1 MNNKVNYTAVGLAVL
16 VGIILMLGFIYWML
30 KPSTEDEVKKY
41 IIHFNESVLGLNVD
55 SAVKYRGISVGKV
68 IRLRINPKN
77 IEQVEVLVSILKLT
91 PVKETT
97 VATLTSQGIT
107 GLSYINLSLGN
118 NAAASLEAKKG
129 EEYPVIKTEA
139 SFFERFE
146 ESLGTVSTKLSKT
159 LTGAEELLNDENQ
172 VQISILL
179 NRTAAFMTQMEKLA
193 NDEVIEDIH
202 TSFKNL
208 DRVTKKIDL
217 MMPKVD
223 HFIDKSVAW
232 ENDISK
238 SLASI
243 SSSYKIIQASMDEI
257 KRAVSDGEFNIKEI
271 VGDVIPTIN
280 NTLIETQHLM
290 IRVEGTLNQYERS
303 PGDILFKQ
311 EEIKKGPGEE

>member
-30 KPSTEDEVKKY
+30 KPSTEDEVKIY
-41 IIHFNESVLGLNVD
+41 GIHFNESVLGLNVD

-118 NAAASLEAKKG
+118 NDAANLEAKEG
-129 EEYPVIKTEA
+129 EEYPIIKTEA

-208 DRVTKKIDL
+208 DRVTKKLDL

-232 ENDISK
+232 ENEISK

-243 SSSYKIIQASMDEI
+243 SSSYKVIQASMDEI
-257 KRAVSDGEFNIKEI
+257 KRAVADGEFNFKEI
-271 VGDVIPTIN
+271 IGDVIPTIN

-290 IRVEGTLNQYERS
+290 IRMEGALNQYERS
-303 PGDILFKQ
+303 PGDMLFKQ
-311 EEIKKGPGEE
+311 EEIKKGPGEK